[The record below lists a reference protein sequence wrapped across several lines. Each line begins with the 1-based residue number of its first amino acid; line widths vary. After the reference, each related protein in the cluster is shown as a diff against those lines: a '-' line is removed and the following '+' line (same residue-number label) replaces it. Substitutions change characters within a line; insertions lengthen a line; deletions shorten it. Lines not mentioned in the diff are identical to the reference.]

1 MRVTTRVKFLAAAAA
16 LVLLAACDSGTS
28 GSGGV
33 TGSGGAPVLANPP
46 GAGVGQGGVN
56 QGALGAG
63 GVRAGSQE
71 DLNQS
76 VGDRIFYGSDRS
88 DISPEARRTV
98 EGWAQWLRQNPGVQ
112 ATIEGHADERG
123 TREYN
128 LALGER
134 RAAAARNALISMGID
149 PRRISTVSYGK
160 ERPQVLGSTEQA
172 WAQNRRGVLLVN

>member
-1 MRVTTRVKFLAAAAA
+1 MRVKILAAAAA
-16 LVLLAACDSGTS
+16 LFLLAACESGTTN
-28 GSGGV
+28 SGGV
-33 TGSGGAPVLANPP
+33 TGTGGGPTLANPP
-46 GAGVGQGGVN
+46 PVGIGQGGAN
-56 QGALGAG
+56 QAGA
-63 GVRAGSQE
+63 VRTSASLQE
-71 DLNQS
+71 ELQRS

-88 DISPEARRTV
+88 DLTPEARRTV
-98 EGWAQWLRQNPGVQ
+98 EGWAGWLRQNPSVS

-134 RAAAARNALISMGID
+134 RAAAARNALIAMGIE
-149 PRRISTVSYGK
+149 PRRIATVSYGK